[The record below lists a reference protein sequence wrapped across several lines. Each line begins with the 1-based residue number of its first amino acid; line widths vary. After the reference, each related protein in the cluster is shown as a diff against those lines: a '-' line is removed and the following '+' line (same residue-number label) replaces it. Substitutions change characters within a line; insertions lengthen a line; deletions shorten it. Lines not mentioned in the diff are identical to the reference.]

1 MYPHTCKKGMNVD
14 DVYNCLSLVCGINL
28 LKTYGVPWVW
38 LQAYQVELE
47 SLAVKLEEENEKLLK
62 EKVNFEI

>member
-1 MYPHTCKKGMNVD
+1 MLMMCITACLWFVALMYLRLMVFLGF
-14 DVYNCLSLVCGINL
+14 G
-28 LKTYGVPWVW
+28 